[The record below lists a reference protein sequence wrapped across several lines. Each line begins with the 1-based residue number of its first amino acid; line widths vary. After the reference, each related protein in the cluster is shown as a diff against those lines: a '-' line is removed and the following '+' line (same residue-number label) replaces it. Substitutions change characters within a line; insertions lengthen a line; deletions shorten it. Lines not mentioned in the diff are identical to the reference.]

1 MHLGTAD
8 ITEATRGRL
17 AGPDVT
23 VTGVDFDS
31 RTCPHGFLFVPV
43 VAERD
48 GHDFI
53 ASAVGRGAAAYLS
66 ARGPVTGAGAATCIE
81 VADTAIALSDIGR
94 LARRR
99 LPDRVVAVT
108 GSVGKSS
115 VKDLA
120 GAVLSVRWVTAAS
133 PGNFNNELGLPVT
146 LANAPDGAE
155 AAMLEMGARGIG
167 HIAALCEV
175 ARPTVG
181 IVTLV
186 AAVHTE
192 VFGSIEDVARGKGEL
207 IESLPENGTAVL
219 NAADPRVMAMVFR
232 TRARSLTFAGA
243 SPSPGAGPSA
253 GSGPSGP
260 SGPSGRTATADVAAE
275 DVELDEQL
283 RPRFKLVSPWG
294 SAPVRLEARG
304 EHNVGNALA
313 AAAAGLSLGLSP
325 EEVAA
330 GLGAARLSHWR
341 MELATAPGG
350 ARVLNDAYNASP
362 TSLEAALR
370 AVERLEGRRHLAV
383 LGVMAELGPERVA
396 EHRRL
401 GELAASL
408 GIHVIPVDT
417 AEYGPAPVSGWQGAL
432 DALEAL
438 NPPLGVGDVVLV
450 KGSRVAGLERVAEA
464 LLAPV

>member
-1 MHLGTAD
+1 MHLRTTD
-8 ITEATRGRL
+8 IAEATRGRL
-17 AGPDVT
+17 GGPDVT
-23 VTGVDFDS
+23 VAGVDFDS
-31 RTCPHGFLFVPV
+31 RTCPPGFLFVPV

-53 ASAVGRGAAAYLS
+53 ASAVGRGAVAYLS
-66 ARGPVTGAGAATCIE
+66 ARGPITGAGDATCIE
-81 VADTAIALSDIGR
+81 VADTAAALSDIGR

-120 GAVLSVRWVTAAS
+120 AAVLATRWVTASS
-133 PGNFNNELGLPVT
+133 PGNFNNELGLPVA

-155 AAMLEMGARGIG
+155 AAMLEMGARGLG

-192 VFGSIEDVARGKGEL
+192 VFGNIEAVARGKGEL

-219 NAADPRVMAMVFR
+219 NAADARVMAMASR
-232 TRARSLTFAGA
+232 TRARSLTFAG
-243 SPSPGAGPSA
+243 
-253 GSGPSGP
+253 
-260 SGPSGRTATADVAAE
+260 SGPSGRSGTAGGGTADVAAE
-275 DVELDEQL
+275 DIELDQEL

-294 SAPVRLEARG
+294 SAAVRLEARG
-304 EHNVGNALA
+304 GHNVGNALA

-325 EEVAA
+325 EKVAA

-341 MELATAPGG
+341 MELVTAPGG

-362 TSLEAALR
+362 PSMEAALR
-370 AVERLEGRRHLAV
+370 AVRRLAGRRHFAV
-383 LGVMAELGPERVA
+383 LGVMAELGPEREA

-401 GELAASL
+401 AEVAASL
-408 GIHVIPVDT
+408 GIQVIPVDT

-432 DALEAL
+432 DALGEL
-438 NPPLGVGDVVLV
+438 SPPLGTGDVVLI
-450 KGSRVAGLERVAEA
+450 KGSRVAGLERLAEA
-464 LLAPV
+464 LLATA

>member
-1 MHLGTAD
+1 MHLRTVD
-8 ITEATRGRL
+8 IAEATRGRL

-23 VTGVDFDS
+23 VAGVDFDS
-31 RTCPHGFLFVPV
+31 RTCPPGFLFVPL

-53 ASAVGRGAAAYLS
+53 GSAVRRGAVAYLS
-66 ARGPVTGAGAATCIE
+66 TRGPVTGAGGATCIE
-81 VADTAIALSDIGR
+81 VADTATALLDIGR

-115 VKDLA
+115 VKDMA
-120 GAVLSVRWVTAAS
+120 AAVLSSRWLTASS
-133 PGNFNNELGLPVT
+133 PGNFNNELGLPVA

-175 ARPTVG
+175 ARPAVG

-207 IESLPENGTAVL
+207 IESLPQDGTAVL
-219 NAADPRVMAMVFR
+219 NAADARVMAMASR
-232 TRARSLTFAGA
+232 TRARSLTFAG
-243 SPSPGAGPSA
+243 
-253 GSGPSGP
+253 SGPSG
-260 SGPSGRTATADVAAE
+260 GTATADVAAE

-294 SAPVRLEARG
+294 PAAVSLQARG

-325 EEVAA
+325 GEVAA

-341 MELATAPGG
+341 MELTSAPSG

-362 TSLEAALR
+362 TSMEAALR
-370 AVERLEGRRHLAV
+370 AVRRLEGRRHFAV
-383 LGVMAELGPERVA
+383 LGVMAELGPERGA
-396 EHRRL
+396 EHRRI
-401 GELAASL
+401 GELATSL

-417 AEYGPAPVSGWQGAL
+417 AEYGPAPVIGWEGAQAVL
-432 DALEAL
+432 GELSPALGA
-438 NPPLGVGDVVLV
+438 GDVVLV
-450 KGSRVAGLERVAEA
+450 KGSRLAGLERLAEV
-464 LLAPV
+464 LLARN

>member
-1 MHLGTAD
+1 
-8 ITEATRGRL
+8 
-17 AGPDVT
+17 
-23 VTGVDFDS
+23 
-31 RTCPHGFLFVPV
+31 

-66 ARGPVTGAGAATCIE
+66 ARGPVTGAGDATCIE
-81 VADTAIALSDIGR
+81 VTDTAGALSDIGR

-120 GAVLSVRWVTAAS
+120 GAVLSVRWVTASS
-133 PGNFNNELGLPVT
+133 PGNFNNELGLPLA

-219 NAADPRVMAMVFR
+219 NASDPRVMAMASR
-232 TRARSLTFAGA
+232 TRARTLTFAGA
-243 SPSPGAGPSA
+243 GPSGGAGPSA
-253 GSGPSGP
+253 GSGPSG
-260 SGPSGRTATADVAAE
+260 GTATADVAAE
-275 DVELDEQL
+275 DIELDEQL
-283 RPRFKLVSPWG
+283 RARFKLVSPWG
-294 SAPVRLEARG
+294 SAPVSLEARG

-350 ARVLNDAYNASP
+350 GLVLNDAYNASP

-370 AVERLEGRRHLAV
+370 AVRRLEGRRRFAV
-383 LGVMAELGPERVA
+383 LGVMAELGPERAA

-408 GIHVIPVDT
+408 DIHVIPVDT
-417 AEYGPAPVSGWQGAL
+417 AEYGPAPVGGWQGAL

-438 NPPLGVGDVVLV
+438 NPPLGAGDVVLI
-450 KGSRVAGLERVAEA
+450 KGSRVAGLERLAEA